1 MAKKYENQPYF
12 DNNQMPAKKRSTSHQ
27 NLNNK
32 KKGGGNFKVN
42 RQFMQVYQD
51 KNANKESKE
60 DVRTKANGG
69 KGSSGQSLD
78 SKGFQKIR
86 DVTADDIQNQ
96 AVQYEGGSLTDYG
109 NSQRKV
115 LTRPNTQQH
124 TRANLKNQKVNASLQ
139 APDSGTQ
146 HTSGNFAPVLA
157 QHKYYN
163 N

>member
-1 MAKKYENQPYF
+1 
-12 DNNQMPAKKRSTSHQ
+12 
-27 NLNNK
+27 
-32 KKGGGNFKVN
+32 
-42 RQFMQVYQD
+42 MQVYQD

-109 NSQRKV
+109 NS
-115 LTRPNTQQH
+115 
-124 TRANLKNQKVNASLQ
+124 
-139 APDSGTQ
+139 
-146 HTSGNFAPVLA
+146 
-157 QHKYYN
+157 
-163 N
+163 